1 MKGRKTMN
9 WKKKLL
15 ALGLSLALTLSLT
28 ACGQKAA
35 EPEQPEE
42 PAQTEEPAAEAP
54 DGTEADTAHFRI
66 AALKGPTGMGMVK
79 LADKQNYPNYTVSIE
94 ASPDALNPRIISGE
108 VDVAA
113 VPVNLA
119 SVLYNKLDGD
129 ISVLAVSTLGVLYVV
144 EAGSEVNSVA
154 DLAGKTVYA
163 TGQGA
168 TPEYILNY
176 LLDKNG
182 VAGSVEVNYVGEHAA
197 LATMLAD
204 GSAEIGMLPEPNV
217 TSTLAGNDNLRIALN
232 LTEEWNKVCSTEL
245 VQGVVIARKSFVN
258 EHPEAIEQFLRE
270 YEKSSAFVNEN
281 IDEAAKLIVDAGI
294 LGNVEIAKKAIP
306 NCNISFSKGEA
317 MHKAVEGMLTVL
329 FEANPKSIGGKLPD
343 KDFYYGI

>member
-1 MKGRKTMN
+1 MKKDM
-9 WKKKLL
+9 KKNLMKRIVAVITAAVMLF
-15 ALGLSLALTLSLT
+15 SLAAFA
-28 ACGQKAA
+28 ACSKKQDD
-35 EPEQPEE
+35 
-42 PAQTEEPAAEAP
+42 TEI
-54 DGTEADTAHFRI
+54 RI

-182 VAGSVEVNYVGEHAA
+182 VAGSVEINYVGEHAA

-281 IDEAAKLIVDAGI
+281 IDEAAKLIVDVGI

>member
-1 MKGRKTMN
+1 MKKNLMKRIVTMITAAVM
-9 WKKKLL
+9 LF
-15 ALGLSLALTLSLT
+15 SLAALA
-28 ACGQKAA
+28 ACSKKQDD
-35 EPEQPEE
+35 
-42 PAQTEEPAAEAP
+42 TEI
-54 DGTEADTAHFRI
+54 RI

-217 TSTLAGNDNLRIALN
+217 TSTLAGNDNMRIALN

-281 IDEAAKLIVDAGI
+281 IDEAAKLIVDVGI

-317 MHKAVEGMLTVL
+317 MHKAVEGMLAVL

>member
-1 MKGRKTMN
+1 MKKNLMKRIVAMITAAVM
-9 WKKKLL
+9 LF
-15 ALGLSLALTLSLT
+15 SLAAFA
-28 ACGQKAA
+28 ACSKKQDD
-35 EPEQPEE
+35 
-42 PAQTEEPAAEAP
+42 TEI
-54 DGTEADTAHFRI
+54 RI

-94 ASPDALNPRIISGE
+94 ASPDALNPQIISGE

-197 LATMLAD
+197 LATMLAN

>member
-1 MKGRKTMN
+1 MKKNLMKRIVAMITAAVM
-9 WKKKLL
+9 LF
-15 ALGLSLALTLSLT
+15 SLAAFA
-28 ACGQKAA
+28 ACSKKQDD
-35 EPEQPEE
+35 
-42 PAQTEEPAAEAP
+42 TEI
-54 DGTEADTAHFRI
+54 RI

-129 ISVLAVSTLGVLYVV
+129 ISVLAVSTLGVIYVV

>member
-1 MKGRKTMN
+1 MKKDM
-9 WKKKLL
+9 KKNLMKRIVAMITAAVMLF
-15 ALGLSLALTLSLT
+15 SLAAFA
-28 ACGQKAA
+28 ACSKKQDD
-35 EPEQPEE
+35 
-42 PAQTEEPAAEAP
+42 TEI
-54 DGTEADTAHFRI
+54 RI

-294 LGNVEIAKKAIP
+294 LRNVEIAKKAIP

>member
-1 MKGRKTMN
+1 MKKDT
-9 WKKKLL
+9 KKNLMKRIVAMITAAVMLF
-15 ALGLSLALTLSLT
+15 SLAAFA
-28 ACGQKAA
+28 ACSKKQDDM
-35 EPEQPEE
+35 EI
-42 PAQTEEPAAEAP
+42 
-54 DGTEADTAHFRI
+54 RI

>member
-1 MKGRKTMN
+1 MKKDM
-9 WKKKLL
+9 KKNLMKRIIAIITAAVMLF
-15 ALGLSLALTLSLT
+15 SLAAFA
-28 ACGQKAA
+28 ACSKKQDD
-35 EPEQPEE
+35 
-42 PAQTEEPAAEAP
+42 TEI
-54 DGTEADTAHFRI
+54 RI

-317 MHKAVEGMLTVL
+317 MHKAVEGMLAVL
-329 FEANPKSIGGKLPD
+329 FEANPKSIGGKIPD

>member
-1 MKGRKTMN
+1 MKKDM
-9 WKKKLL
+9 KKNLMRRIVAMITAAVML
-15 ALGLSLALTLSLT
+15 FSLAAFA
-28 ACGQKAA
+28 ACSKKQDD
-35 EPEQPEE
+35 
-42 PAQTEEPAAEAP
+42 TEI
-54 DGTEADTAHFRI
+54 RI

-217 TSTLAGNDNLRIALN
+217 TSTLAGNDDLRIALN

>member
-1 MKGRKTMN
+1 MKKNLMKRIVAMITAAVM
-9 WKKKLL
+9 LF
-15 ALGLSLALTLSLT
+15 SLAAFA
-28 ACGQKAA
+28 ACSKKQDD
-35 EPEQPEE
+35 
-42 PAQTEEPAAEAP
+42 TEI
-54 DGTEADTAHFRI
+54 RI

-270 YEKSSAFVNEN
+270 YEKSSALVNEN
-281 IDEAAKLIVDAGI
+281 IDEAAKLI
-294 LGNVEIAKKAIP
+294 VEIAKKAIP

-317 MHKAVEGMLTVL
+317 MHKAVEGMLAVL
-329 FEANPKSIGGKLPD
+329 FEANTKSIGGKLPD

>member
-1 MKGRKTMN
+1 MKKNLMKRIVAMITAAVM
-9 WKKKLL
+9 LF
-15 ALGLSLALTLSLT
+15 SLAAFA
-28 ACGQKAA
+28 ACSKKQDD
-35 EPEQPEE
+35 
-42 PAQTEEPAAEAP
+42 TEI
-54 DGTEADTAHFRI
+54 RI
-66 AALKGPTGMGMVK
+66 AALKGPTGIGMVK

-197 LATMLAD
+197 LATMLAN

-343 KDFYYGI
+343 RDFYYGI

>member
-1 MKGRKTMN
+1 MKKNLMKRIVAMITAAVM
-9 WKKKLL
+9 LF
-15 ALGLSLALTLSLT
+15 SLAAFA
-28 ACGQKAA
+28 ACSKKQDD
-35 EPEQPEE
+35 
-42 PAQTEEPAAEAP
+42 TEI
-54 DGTEADTAHFRI
+54 RI

-232 LTEEWNKVCSTEL
+232 LTEEWNRVCSTEL

-281 IDEAAKLIVDAGI
+281 IDEAAKLIVDVGI

>member
-1 MKGRKTMN
+1 MKKDM
-9 WKKKLL
+9 KKNLMKRIVAMITAVVMLF
-15 ALGLSLALTLSLT
+15 SLAAFA
-28 ACGQKAA
+28 ACSKKQDD
-35 EPEQPEE
+35 
-42 PAQTEEPAAEAP
+42 TEI
-54 DGTEADTAHFRI
+54 RI

-144 EAGSEVNSVA
+144 EAGPEVNSVA

-197 LATMLAD
+197 LASMLAD

-217 TSTLAGNDNLRIALN
+217 TSTLAGNDDLRIALN

>member
-1 MKGRKTMN
+1 MKKDM
-9 WKKKLL
+9 KKNLMKRIVAMITAAVMLF
-15 ALGLSLALTLSLT
+15 SLAAFA
-28 ACGQKAA
+28 ACSKKQDD
-35 EPEQPEE
+35 
-42 PAQTEEPAAEAP
+42 TEI
-54 DGTEADTAHFRI
+54 RI

-317 MHKAVEGMLTVL
+317 MHKAVEGMLAVL
-329 FEANPKSIGGKLPD
+329 FESNPKSIGGKLPD

>member
-1 MKGRKTMN
+1 MKKNLMKRIVTMITAAVMLYTLAAFAACS
-9 WKKKLL
+9 KK
-15 ALGLSLALTLSLT
+15 
-28 ACGQKAA
+28 QDD
-35 EPEQPEE
+35 
-42 PAQTEEPAAEAP
+42 TEI
-54 DGTEADTAHFRI
+54 RI

-281 IDEAAKLIVDAGI
+281 IDEAAKLIVDVGI

-317 MHKAVEGMLTVL
+317 MHKAVEGMLAVL

>member
-1 MKGRKTMN
+1 MKKDM
-9 WKKKLL
+9 KKNLMKRIVAMITAAVMLF
-15 ALGLSLALTLSLT
+15 SLAAFA
-28 ACGQKAA
+28 ACSKKQDDA
-35 EPEQPEE
+35 EI
-42 PAQTEEPAAEAP
+42 
-54 DGTEADTAHFRI
+54 RI

-217 TSTLAGNDNLRIALN
+217 TSILAGNDNLRIALN

-317 MHKAVEGMLTVL
+317 MHKAVEGMLAVL

>member
-1 MKGRKTMN
+1 MKKDM
-9 WKKKLL
+9 KKNLMKRIVAMITAAVMLF
-15 ALGLSLALTLSLT
+15 SLAAFA
-28 ACGQKAA
+28 ACSKKQDD
-35 EPEQPEE
+35 
-42 PAQTEEPAAEAP
+42 TEI
-54 DGTEADTAHFRI
+54 RI

-182 VAGSVEVNYVGEHAA
+182 VAGAVEVNYVGEHAA

-281 IDEAAKLIVDAGI
+281 IDEAAKLIVDVGI

>member
-1 MKGRKTMN
+1 MKKNLMKRIVAMITAAVM
-9 WKKKLL
+9 LF
-15 ALGLSLALTLSLT
+15 SLAAFA
-28 ACGQKAA
+28 ACSKKQDD
-35 EPEQPEE
+35 
-42 PAQTEEPAAEAP
+42 TEI
-54 DGTEADTAHFRI
+54 RI

-329 FEANPKSIGGKLPD
+329 FEATPKSIGGKLPD

>member
-1 MKGRKTMN
+1 MKKDT
-9 WKKKLL
+9 KKNLMKRIVAMITAAVMLF
-15 ALGLSLALTLSLT
+15 SLAAFA
-28 ACGQKAA
+28 ACSKKQDD
-35 EPEQPEE
+35 
-42 PAQTEEPAAEAP
+42 TEI
-54 DGTEADTAHFRI
+54 RI

-329 FEANPKSIGGKLPD
+329 FEANPKSIGGKLSD

>member
-1 MKGRKTMN
+1 MKKNLMKRIVAMITAAVM
-9 WKKKLL
+9 LF
-15 ALGLSLALTLSLT
+15 SLAAFA
-28 ACGQKAA
+28 ACSKKQDD
-35 EPEQPEE
+35 
-42 PAQTEEPAAEAP
+42 TEI
-54 DGTEADTAHFRI
+54 RI

-144 EAGSEVNSVA
+144 EAGSKVNSVA

-317 MHKAVEGMLTVL
+317 MHKAVEGMLAVL

>member
-1 MKGRKTMN
+1 MKKNLMKRIVAMITAAVM
-9 WKKKLL
+9 LF
-15 ALGLSLALTLSLT
+15 SLAAFA
-28 ACGQKAA
+28 ACSKKQDD
-35 EPEQPEE
+35 
-42 PAQTEEPAAEAP
+42 TEI
-54 DGTEADTAHFRI
+54 RI

-154 DLAGKTVYA
+154 DLAGRTVYA

-182 VAGSVEVNYVGEHAA
+182 VSESVEVNYVGEHAA
-197 LATMLAD
+197 LATMLAN

-317 MHKAVEGMLTVL
+317 MHKAVEGMLAVL
-329 FEANPKSIGGKLPD
+329 FEANPKSIVGKLPD

>member
-1 MKGRKTMN
+1 MKKNLMKRIVAMITAAVM
-9 WKKKLL
+9 LF
-15 ALGLSLALTLSLT
+15 SLAAFA
-28 ACGQKAA
+28 ACSKKQDD
-35 EPEQPEE
+35 
-42 PAQTEEPAAEAP
+42 TEI
-54 DGTEADTAHFRI
+54 RI

-245 VQGVVIARKSFVN
+245 VQGVVIVRKSFVN

-317 MHKAVEGMLTVL
+317 MHKAVEGMLAVL
-329 FEANPKSIGGKLPD
+329 FEANTKSIGGKLPD

>member
-1 MKGRKTMN
+1 MKKNLMKRIVAMITAAVM
-9 WKKKLL
+9 LF
-15 ALGLSLALTLSLT
+15 SLAAFA
-28 ACGQKAA
+28 ACSKKQDD
-35 EPEQPEE
+35 
-42 PAQTEEPAAEAP
+42 TEI
-54 DGTEADTAHFRI
+54 RI

-217 TSTLAGNDNLRIALN
+217 TSTLAGNDDLRIALN

>member
-1 MKGRKTMN
+1 MKKDM
-9 WKKKLL
+9 KKNLMKPIVAMITAAVMLF
-15 ALGLSLALTLSLT
+15 SLAAFA
-28 ACGQKAA
+28 ACSKKQDD
-35 EPEQPEE
+35 
-42 PAQTEEPAAEAP
+42 TEI
-54 DGTEADTAHFRI
+54 RI

-197 LATMLAD
+197 LATMLAN

-217 TSTLAGNDNLRIALN
+217 TSTLAGNDDLRIALN

-281 IDEAAKLIVDAGI
+281 IYEAAKLIVDAGI

>member
-1 MKGRKTMN
+1 MKKNLMKRIVAMITAAVM
-9 WKKKLL
+9 LF
-15 ALGLSLALTLSLT
+15 SLAAFA
-28 ACGQKAA
+28 ACSKKQDD
-35 EPEQPEE
+35 
-42 PAQTEEPAAEAP
+42 TEI
-54 DGTEADTAHFRI
+54 RI

-182 VAGSVEVNYVGEHAA
+182 VARSVEVNYVGEHAA
-197 LATMLAD
+197 LATMLAN

-281 IDEAAKLIVDAGI
+281 IDEAAKLIVDVGI

>member
-1 MKGRKTMN
+1 MKKNLMKRIVTMITAAVM
-9 WKKKLL
+9 LF
-15 ALGLSLALTLSLT
+15 SLAAFA
-28 ACGQKAA
+28 ACSKKQDD
-35 EPEQPEE
+35 
-42 PAQTEEPAAEAP
+42 TEI
-54 DGTEADTAHFRI
+54 RI

-79 LADKQNYPNYTVSIE
+79 LADKQNYLNYTVSIE

-217 TSTLAGNDNLRIALN
+217 TSTLAGNDNMRIALN

-281 IDEAAKLIVDAGI
+281 IDEAAKLIVDVGI

-317 MHKAVEGMLTVL
+317 MYKAVEGMLAVL

>member
-1 MKGRKTMN
+1 MKKNLMKRIVAMITAAVM
-9 WKKKLL
+9 LF
-15 ALGLSLALTLSLT
+15 SLAAFA
-28 ACGQKAA
+28 ACSKKQDD
-35 EPEQPEE
+35 
-42 PAQTEEPAAEAP
+42 TEI
-54 DGTEADTAHFRI
+54 RI

-129 ISVLAVSTLGVLYVV
+129 ISVLAVSTLGVLYVL

-217 TSTLAGNDNLRIALN
+217 TSTLAGNDDLRIALN

>member
-1 MKGRKTMN
+1 MKKNLMKRIVAMIIAAVM
-9 WKKKLL
+9 LF
-15 ALGLSLALTLSLT
+15 SLAAFA
-28 ACGQKAA
+28 ACSKKQDD
-35 EPEQPEE
+35 
-42 PAQTEEPAAEAP
+42 TEI
-54 DGTEADTAHFRI
+54 RI

-281 IDEAAKLIVDAGI
+281 IDEAAKLIVDVGI

>member
-1 MKGRKTMN
+1 MKKDM
-9 WKKKLL
+9 KKNLMKRIVAMITAAVMLF
-15 ALGLSLALTLSLT
+15 SLAAFA
-28 ACGQKAA
+28 ACSKKQDD
-35 EPEQPEE
+35 
-42 PAQTEEPAAEAP
+42 TEI
-54 DGTEADTAHFRI
+54 RI

-129 ISVLAVSTLGVLYVV
+129 ISVLAVSTLGVLYVL

-182 VAGSVEVNYVGEHAA
+182 VSESVEVNYVGEHAA
-197 LATMLAD
+197 LATMLAN

-217 TSTLAGNDNLRIALN
+217 TSTLAGNDDLRIALN

-317 MHKAVEGMLTVL
+317 MHKAVEGMLAVL

>member
-1 MKGRKTMN
+1 MKKNLMKRIVAMITAAVM
-9 WKKKLL
+9 LF
-15 ALGLSLALTLSLT
+15 SLAAFA
-28 ACGQKAA
+28 ACSKKQDD
-35 EPEQPEE
+35 
-42 PAQTEEPAAEAP
+42 TEI
-54 DGTEADTAHFRI
+54 RI

-197 LATMLAD
+197 LATMLAN

-217 TSTLAGNDNLRIALN
+217 TSTLAGHDDLRIALN

-317 MHKAVEGMLTVL
+317 MHKAVEGMLAVL

>member
-1 MKGRKTMN
+1 MKKDTKKNLMKRIVTMITAAVM
-9 WKKKLL
+9 LF
-15 ALGLSLALTLSLT
+15 SLAAFA
-28 ACGQKAA
+28 ACSKKQDD
-35 EPEQPEE
+35 
-42 PAQTEEPAAEAP
+42 TEI
-54 DGTEADTAHFRI
+54 RI

-144 EAGSEVNSVA
+144 EAGSEMNSVA

-270 YEKSSAFVNEN
+270 YEKSSAFVDEN
-281 IDEAAKLIVDAGI
+281 IDEAAKLIVDVGI

-317 MHKAVEGMLTVL
+317 MHKAVEGMLAVL

>member
-1 MKGRKTMN
+1 MKKNLMKRIVAMLTAAVM
-9 WKKKLL
+9 LF
-15 ALGLSLALTLSLT
+15 SLAAFA
-28 ACGQKAA
+28 ACSKKQDD
-35 EPEQPEE
+35 
-42 PAQTEEPAAEAP
+42 TEI
-54 DGTEADTAHFRI
+54 RI

-217 TSTLAGNDNLRIALN
+217 TSTLAGNDDLRIALN

-317 MHKAVEGMLTVL
+317 MHKAVEGMLAVL

>member
-1 MKGRKTMN
+1 MKKNLMKQIVAMLTAAVM
-9 WKKKLL
+9 LF
-15 ALGLSLALTLSLT
+15 SLAAFA
-28 ACGQKAA
+28 ACSKKQDD
-35 EPEQPEE
+35 
-42 PAQTEEPAAEAP
+42 TEI
-54 DGTEADTAHFRI
+54 RI

-281 IDEAAKLIVDAGI
+281 IDEAAKLIVDVGI

-317 MHKAVEGMLTVL
+317 MHKAVEGMLAVL

>member
-1 MKGRKTMN
+1 MKKDM
-9 WKKKLL
+9 KKNLMKRIVAMITAVVMLF
-15 ALGLSLALTLSLT
+15 SLAAFA
-28 ACGQKAA
+28 ACSKKQDD
-35 EPEQPEE
+35 
-42 PAQTEEPAAEAP
+42 TEI
-54 DGTEADTAHFRI
+54 RI

-129 ISVLAVSTLGVLYVV
+129 ISVLAVSTLGVLYVL

-197 LATMLAD
+197 LASMLAD

-232 LTEEWNKVCSTEL
+232 LTEEWNRVCSTEL

-281 IDEAAKLIVDAGI
+281 IDEAAKLIVDVGI

-317 MHKAVEGMLTVL
+317 MQKAVEGMLTVL

>member
-1 MKGRKTMN
+1 MKKNLMKRIVAMITAAVM
-9 WKKKLL
+9 LF
-15 ALGLSLALTLSLT
+15 SLAAFA
-28 ACGQKAA
+28 ACSKKQDD
-35 EPEQPEE
+35 
-42 PAQTEEPAAEAP
+42 TEI
-54 DGTEADTAHFRI
+54 RI

-94 ASPDALNPRIISGE
+94 ASPDALNPRIISSE

-281 IDEAAKLIVDAGI
+281 IDEAAKLIVDVGI

>member
-1 MKGRKTMN
+1 MKKNLMKRIVAMIIAAVM
-9 WKKKLL
+9 LF
-15 ALGLSLALTLSLT
+15 SLAAFA
-28 ACGQKAA
+28 ACSKKQDD
-35 EPEQPEE
+35 
-42 PAQTEEPAAEAP
+42 TEI
-54 DGTEADTAHFRI
+54 RI

-197 LATMLAD
+197 LATMLAN

>member
-1 MKGRKTMN
+1 MKKDM
-9 WKKKLL
+9 KKNLMKRIVAMITAAVMLF
-15 ALGLSLALTLSLT
+15 SLAAFA
-28 ACGQKAA
+28 ACSKKQDD
-35 EPEQPEE
+35 
-42 PAQTEEPAAEAP
+42 TEI
-54 DGTEADTAHFRI
+54 RI

-129 ISVLAVSTLGVLYVV
+129 ISVLAVSTLGVLYVL

-217 TSTLAGNDNLRIALN
+217 TSTLAGNDDLRIALN